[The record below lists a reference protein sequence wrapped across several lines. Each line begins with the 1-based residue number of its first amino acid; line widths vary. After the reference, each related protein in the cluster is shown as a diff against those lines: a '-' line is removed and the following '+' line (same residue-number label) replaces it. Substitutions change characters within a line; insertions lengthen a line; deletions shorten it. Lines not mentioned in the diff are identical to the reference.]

1 MQIKQKLVAG
11 ATTAAMAI
19 SLFAPVMVLHAQGFQ
34 ADKNST
40 NPFQKGGGYVK
51 ESAKSA
57 GLGEQTKTLPEIIG
71 SIINIALSLLG
82 LIFLGLALYAGFK
95 WMTAQGDSKEVDA
108 AKDTLKNS
116 VIGLIVIMASYALS
130 NFVISQFYNAT
141 Q

>member
-19 SLFAPVMVLHAQGFQ
+19 SLFAPVMAVHA
-34 ADKNST
+34 AAT
-40 NPFQKGGGYVK
+40 NPFAEGGKAQQYLKKTG
-51 ESAKSA
+51 EEAGIQTSTSA
-57 GLGEQTKTLPEIIG
+57 PEIVG
-71 SIINIALSLLG
+71 RIINIALSLLG

-130 NFVISQFYNAT
+130 NFVISQLFTAT